1 MAHDSLKWLPRK
13 FLFLYE
19 NKGRHKSFEEL
30 DNEHES
36 N

>member
-13 FLFLYE
+13 KFLYE

>member
-13 FLFLYE
+13 FLYE